1 MGSVVIYNYA
11 DVLTVFHGV
20 SLCFT
25 FFLAQTKWLSVHTYE
40 RVPHVTVDRQGV
52 FEELHFNKNDL
63 EGKLEKRGGDREKA
77 ILIGNQQ
84 SLC

>member
-1 MGSVVIYNYA
+1 MGSVVICNYA

-25 FFLAQTKWLSVHTYE
+25 FFF
-40 RVPHVTVDRQGV
+40 VDGKGV
-52 FEELHFNKNDL
+52 FEELHFNKDDL
-63 EGKLEKRGGDREKA
+63 EGTVEKRGGDREKA